1 MINKGT
7 MSFLYR
13 ALIAVSAILLLTV
26 GGVVV
31 SAPSPFAAK
40 EADVPQEY
48 RILAQQTAELLGI
61 EDIVDV
67 EDVSFDQDQYAIYWN
82 SLTDINCLCG
92 GETYLDRDGHMI
104 CSYLYE
110 GPVEGEPLGTR
121 EEMLRFA
128 EDLIKRVI
136 PEAVGH
142 LQYNDGTDEFDEYY
156 CYSFTREENGLT
168 VPQNTIDMLINRT
181 NGVCSSLNIDWDYET
196 EFPAPGKLISAKK
209 TIKNAKK
216 QIVMPSLHYCKGN
229 NIIIDEK
236 TGKTVWENKVYLA
249 YKPTVYRVQIDA
261 CSGGVSFDS
270 FGSSPNSL
278 QLSYYYDD
286 GIPMDF
292 FVEDENIEKTINKHG
307 LIGSDIA
314 LQTVLSNK
322 YLLIDSEVEEE
333 PMIRLCKKLED
344 TGYIWI
350 VSRYTENDRKNYA
363 AFVDAKTGDLIFFS
377 TDVMQ
382 EGDATDLRYTKK
394 ECKKTVR
401 NFFKSLNKNR
411 YLQTKL
417 SNSGSW
423 KSFRDLDTKQL
434 KTGKYYFEYTRM
446 CDGIPF
452 NDNGAKIWVDRITGK
467 ITYFYTEWDEGVSFP
482 EPNGV
487 IDASKA
493 YKNMYALSEYNPA
506 YHIDYVEKDG
516 KNIGT
521 ASVIY
526 ELYAFNDRIDA
537 FTGEI
542 LDYNGNP
549 ICTSL
554 GIDVDLKDF
563 D

>member
-67 EDVSFDQDQYAIYWN
+67 EDVCFDQDQYAIYWN
-82 SLTDINCLCG
+82 SLTDINYLCG

-121 EEMLRFA
+121 EEMLKFA
-128 EDLIKRVI
+128 EDLIKRVV

-142 LQYNDGTDEFDEYY
+142 LRYNDVTDDLDEYY
-156 CYSFTREENGLT
+156 YYSFTREENGLT

-181 NGVCSSLNIDWDYET
+181 NGVCSSLNIEWDYET
-196 EFPAPGKLISAKK
+196 DFPAPGTLISAKK
-209 TIKNAKK
+209 AIKNAKK

-229 NIIIDEK
+229 NIVIDEK
-236 TGKTVWENKVYLA
+236 TGKTVWEKKVYLA

-261 CSGGVSFDS
+261 CSGDVSFDS
-270 FGSSPNSL
+270 VGYSQDSL

-286 GIPMDF
+286 GIPMNF
-292 FVEDENIEKTINKHG
+292 FVRDEKIEKTIKKHG
-307 LIGSDIA
+307 LISSDIA
-314 LQTVLSNK
+314 LQTVVSNK
-322 YLLIDSEVEEE
+322 YLLVDSEGEGE
-333 PMIRLCKKLED
+333 PKIRLCKKLGD
-344 TGYIWI
+344 IGYIWI
-350 VSRYTENDRKNYA
+350 ISRNTENDPINFVAY
-363 AFVDAKTGDLIFFS
+363 VDAKTGDLIYFS
-377 TDVMQ
+377 AEVRQ
-382 EGDATDLRYTKK
+382 EGPATDLRYTKK

-401 NFFKSLNKNR
+401 SFLKLLNRDR
-411 YLQTKL
+411 YLQMKL
-417 SNSGSW
+417 SDSGSW
-423 KSFRDLDTKQL
+423 KSFRDLDTKML
-434 KTGKYYFEYTRM
+434 KTGKYFFDYTRM

-467 ITYFYTEWDEGVSFP
+467 IVGFYTEWDEGVSFP
-482 EPNGV
+482 ESSGV
-487 IDASKA
+487 IDASKT

-506 YHIDYVEKDG
+506 YHIEYVEKDG

-542 LDYNGNP
+542 LDHNGNP

>member
-1 MINKGT
+1 

-67 EDVSFDQDQYAIYWN
+67 EDVCFDQDQYAIYWN
-82 SLTDINCLCG
+82 SLTDINYLCG

-121 EEMLRFA
+121 EEMLKFA
-128 EDLIKRVI
+128 EDLIKRVV

-142 LQYNDGTDEFDEYY
+142 LRYNDVTDDLDEYY
-156 CYSFTREENGLT
+156 YYSFTREENGLT

-181 NGVCSSLNIDWDYET
+181 NGVCSSLNIEWDYET
-196 EFPAPGKLISAKK
+196 DFPAPGTLISAKK
-209 TIKNAKK
+209 AIKNAKK

-229 NIIIDEK
+229 NIVIDEK
-236 TGKTVWENKVYLA
+236 TGKTVWEKKVYLA

-261 CSGGVSFDS
+261 CSGDVSFDS
-270 FGSSPNSL
+270 VGYSQDSL

-286 GIPMDF
+286 GIPMNF
-292 FVEDENIEKTINKHG
+292 FVRDEKIEKTIKKHG
-307 LIGSDIA
+307 LISSDIA
-314 LQTVLSNK
+314 LQTVVSNK
-322 YLLIDSEVEEE
+322 YLLVDSEGEGE
-333 PMIRLCKKLED
+333 PKIRLCKKLGD
-344 TGYIWI
+344 IGYIWI
-350 VSRYTENDRKNYA
+350 ISRNTENDPINFVAY
-363 AFVDAKTGDLIFFS
+363 VDAKTGDLIYFS
-377 TDVMQ
+377 AEVRQ
-382 EGDATDLRYTKK
+382 EGPATDLRYTKK

-401 NFFKSLNKNR
+401 SFLKLLNRDR
-411 YLQTKL
+411 YLQMKL
-417 SNSGSW
+417 SDSGSW
-423 KSFRDLDTKQL
+423 KSFRDLDTKML
-434 KTGKYYFEYTRM
+434 KTGKYFFDYTRM

-467 ITYFYTEWDEGVSFP
+467 IVGFYTEWDEGVSLP
-482 EPNGV
+482 ESSGV
-487 IDASKA
+487 IDASKT

-506 YHIDYVEKDG
+506 YHIEYVEKDG

-542 LDYNGNP
+542 LDHNGNP